1 MPPNENKKIN
11 KKIKK
16 EIFFPKNLYEKKI
29 IKNNERKTIIPQI
42 NNAKLKSKYAKSLKK
57 FKVIGG

>member
-42 NNAKLKSKYAKSLKK
+42 NSAMLKSKYAKNLKK